1 MAPKKSA
8 GKGKAGEAA
17 GEAEARGWKSSKC
30 ADFHLLGL
38 VEEYLLQ
45 SQKEIHWRGSVGE
58 SFPREKTS
66 ESVIFYPHVLRGLGF
81 PIFYF
86 FRGLLHH

>member
-1 MAPKKSA
+1 MAPMKSA

-30 ADFHLLGL
+30 TDFHLLGL
-38 VEEYLLQ
+38 VEDHLLQ
-45 SQKEIHWRGSVGE
+45 PQKVIHWRGSVGE

-66 ESVIFYPHVLRGLGF
+66 ESDVFHPHVLRGLGF
-81 PIFYF
+81 PVSDF
-86 FRGLLHH
+86 FRGHLL